1 MNKPE
6 AARYFKMAIDAG
18 NKDAMR
24 NYGKMLLCGN
34 GIPMNK
40 KEGLRY
46 INMAKDNI

>member
-24 NYGKMLLCGN
+24 NFMEKCYYVEMG
-34 GIPMNK
+34 
-40 KEGLRY
+40 Y
-46 INMAKDNI
+46 Q